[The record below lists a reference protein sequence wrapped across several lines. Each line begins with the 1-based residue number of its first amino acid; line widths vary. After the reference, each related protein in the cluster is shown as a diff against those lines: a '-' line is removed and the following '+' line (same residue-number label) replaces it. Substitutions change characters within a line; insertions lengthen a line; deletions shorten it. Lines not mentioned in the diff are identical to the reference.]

1 MNGGS
6 NRRKGPKMEAR
17 KAEAL
22 IIAVPVAA
30 IAALIAWHLV
40 AHAFLLSCGRAG
52 IESWAWT
59 IRPIVNALGIA

>member
-6 NRRKGPKMEAR
+6 NRRKGPKVEAR
-17 KAEAL
+17 KTEAL

-30 IAALIAWHLV
+30 IAALIAWHLA
-40 AHAFLLSCGRAG
+40 AHAFLLSCGMAG

-59 IRPIVNALGIA
+59 IRPIVSALGLA